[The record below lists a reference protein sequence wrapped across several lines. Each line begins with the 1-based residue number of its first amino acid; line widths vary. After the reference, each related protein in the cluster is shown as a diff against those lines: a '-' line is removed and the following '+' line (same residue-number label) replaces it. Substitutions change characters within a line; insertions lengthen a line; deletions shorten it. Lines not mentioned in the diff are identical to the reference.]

1 MEIVIA
7 GLLPVLTIAGWLAEY
22 WWLGAKEH
30 E

>member
-7 GLLPVLTIAGWLAEY
+7 GLLPVLTIAGWLVGY
-22 WWLGAKEH
+22 WWLSSKEH